1 MPKRITPS
9 LQARFPYEPTLPMYK
24 INPRKRLWQI
34 RSKRQEKEENIGEEI
49 STPEE
54 KAKWREI
61 SKEK

>member
-1 MPKRITPS
+1 
-9 LQARFPYEPTLPMYK
+9 MYK

-54 KAKWREI
+54 KQ
-61 SKEK
+61 SGEKY